1 MSTPVRNAPVRRPAT
16 VREEALW
23 LLDRM
28 VPGGVPNNLAFAFR
42 TEGRLSPPAISA
54 ALAALLRRHESLRTG
69 YRAEGAQ
76 LIRTVLPADEAESA
90 APEVV
95 RLTSSGGDPEE
106 EFAPF
111 VAQPFEMTGAPLL
124 RAGLLAGPDGDAL
137 CFVVHHLVFDA
148 TSIPVFVEEFAAA
161 YESLA
166 AGRPLPPALDAVAPA
181 LPDPPVRPASEEYW
195 RERLAGH
202 TGAPPALRCGRPD
215 VPAPTLA
222 GDHLVRALPETAVAA
237 VRRVQRTVRAP
248 ETVVLLAA
256 YLLLLDAHGA
266 GPELVVGVPANIR
279 PQDAPRAIGYHINV
293 LPLRMRL
300 DPGESVRDFVRRT
313 RDGYF
318 DALTHADVPVD
329 ELTRRTRR
337 TGDTWR
343 NMLFQHAFNYVEGFG
358 VPAFALGGTKAEPL
372 HLENGSAKFDLEFFV
387 MSAPDGI
394 RIRAVYRSELFDRDD
409 VELMIE
415 RFEELLLALDRDP
428 DAAVGALR
436 AWGGH
441 DRAVIGAANDTA
453 AEDAPGVLAAVHA
466 RAAADPA
473 AAALVAGD
481 RVVTRGG
488 LWAGALAVRDLLE
501 GAGPG
506 DIVAVAAPRGP
517 ELAAAVLGV
526 WLAGAAYLPLDPDH
540 PASRLSYQLA
550 DSGAGTLLWS
560 GKRPDVEIPRAV
572 EVPPVPATGDAAP
585 GPAPDDDPD
594 ALAYL
599 MYTSGST
606 GRPKGTLVGRRALA
620 NLVAHFAAE
629 LGAGDGH
636 AMVWLTTFAFD
647 ISGLELLVPLASGG
661 RVVVAPD
668 EARLDGRVLA
678 DLVVRHGADAVQATP
693 TTWRAV
699 LDEAGQALGGRQA
712 LCGGEPLPPE
722 LARRLLGTGC
732 ELHHVYGPTETT
744 IWSTSAVLSGPV
756 DRQVHVGRPIRDTR
770 VHVLDDRNREL
781 PIGVRGE
788 LCIAGAGL
796 ADGYHGRPELTA
808 ERFPDVP
815 GLGRVYRTGDDAFW
829 RADGSLVLLGRADR
843 QIKLRGNR
851 IELGEVEAT
860 LAEHPVLRAAAV
872 VLHGDPSADGR
883 LVAFVTAAGTPPE
896 PEELWR
902 WAAERMPRSMVPARF
917 AVVGEFPKT
926 ANDKVDYPA
935 LTRLAGQEEAAAAAR
950 PAARPDAG
958 ADAGDTGDELVT
970 ELLGL
975 WHDLLGV
982 PGAKPDTNFF
992 LSGGDSLQGALL
1004 GQRVEELTSVG
1015 LPLAEIFEHP
1025 TPLALAA
1032 RVRSELAKQDP
1043 AHE

>member
-1 MSTPVRNAPVRRPAT
+1 MTAPVQNAPAARPAT

-28 VPGGVPNNLAFAFR
+28 VPGVPNNLAFAFR
-42 TEGRLSPPAISA
+42 AEGRISLPAVRA
-54 ALAALLRRHESLRTG
+54 ALTALLRRHESLRTG
-69 YRAEGAQ
+69 YRAEGAK
-76 LIRTVLPADEAESA
+76 LTRTVLPVEEAD
-90 APEVV
+90 APEVL
-95 RLTSSGGDPEE
+95 RLTSAGGEPED

-111 VAQPFEMTGAPLL
+111 VARPFEMTGAPLL
-124 RAGLLAGPDGDAL
+124 RAGLLVGPDGDAL

-161 YESLA
+161 YECLA
-166 AGRPLPPALDAVAPA
+166 AGRPLPPALAAVAPA
-181 LPDPPVRPASEEYW
+181 LPDPPVRAKSEEYW
-195 RERLAGH
+195 REQLAGH
-202 TGAPPALRCGRPD
+202 AAAPAALRCGRAD

-222 GDHLVRALPETAVAA
+222 GDHLVRALPESAVAA
-237 VRRVQRTVRAP
+237 VRRLQRTVRAP

-256 YLLLLDAHGA
+256 YLLMLDAHGA
-266 GPELVVGVPANIR
+266 GPDLVVGVPANIR

-358 VPAFALGGTKAEPL
+358 VPAFALAGTKAEPL

-394 RIRAVYRSELFDRDD
+394 RIRVVYRSELFDRDD
-409 VELMIE
+409 VELMYE
-415 RFEELLLALDRDP
+415 RFEHLLLALESDP

-436 AWGGH
+436 AWGER
-441 DRAVIGAANDTA
+441 DRSVIGAANDTA
-453 AEDAPGVLAAVHA
+453 ADDAPAVLTSVHA

-473 AAALVAGD
+473 ATALVDGD

-488 LWAGALAVRDLLE
+488 LWTAALAVRDALD

-526 WLAGAAYLPLDPDH
+526 WLTGAAYLPLDPDH
-540 PASRLSYQLA
+540 PASRLAYQVD

-560 GKRPDVEIPRAV
+560 GKRPDVEVPRAV
-572 EVPPVPATGDAAP
+572 EVPPVPATGTP
-585 GPAPDDDPD
+585 GPVPDEDPD

-620 NLVAHFAAE
+620 NLVAHFADE
-629 LGAGDGH
+629 LGAGDGY

-661 RVVVAPD
+661 HVVVAPD
-668 EARLDGRVLA
+668 EARLNGRALA
-678 DLVVRHGADAVQATP
+678 DLLTRHQADAVQATP

-699 LDEAGQALGGRQA
+699 LDDAGQALGGRQA
-712 LCGGEPLPPE
+712 LCGGEPPPPE
-722 LARRLLGTGC
+722 LARRLLDTGC

-744 IWSTSAVLSGPV
+744 IWSTSAVLFGPV
-756 DRQVHVGRPIRDTR
+756 DRQVNVGRPIRDTR
-770 VHVLDDRNREL
+770 VHVLDDRDREL
-781 PIGVRGE
+781 PIGVWGE

-815 GLGRVYRTGDDAFW
+815 GLGRVYRTGDTAFW
-829 RADGSLVLLGRADR
+829 HADGSLVLLGRGDR

-860 LAEHPVLRAAAV
+860 LAEHPALRAAAV

-883 LVAFVTAAGTPPE
+883 LIAYVTTAGTPPE

-917 AVVGEFPKT
+917 AVVEAFPTT

-935 LTRLAGQEEAAAAAR
+935 LTRLAGQEEEAAAR
-950 PAARPDAG
+950 PAAARS
-958 ADAGDTGDELVT
+958 DAGDTGGDELVT
-970 ELLGL
+970 ELLRL

-982 PGAKPDTNFF
+982 PDPEPGTNFF